1 MTRMPAD
8 PIKNNWPVPQID
20 PKKCDGC
27 NLCVEVCPNH
37 VLVLHNKI
45 AMVAYVQKCDYSG
58 LCEQI
63 CPQKAIQRV
72 FEILIF
78 KDNGKD

>member
-1 MTRMPAD
+1 MPAD
-8 PIKNNWPVPQID
+8 PMNHNWPVPQID
-20 PKKCDGC
+20 PQKCDGC

-72 FEILIF
+72 FEILMI
-78 KDNGKD
+78 KNKGKD